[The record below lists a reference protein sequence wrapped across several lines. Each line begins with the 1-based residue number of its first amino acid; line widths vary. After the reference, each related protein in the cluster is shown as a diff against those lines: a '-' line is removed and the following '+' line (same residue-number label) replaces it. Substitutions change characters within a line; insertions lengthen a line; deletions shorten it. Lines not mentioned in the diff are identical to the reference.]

1 MWAIFR
7 HNLSHSTTEFGFVE
21 TQRNEIFVFPILRWE
36 KIFCIHK
43 FWPHGVITEIE
54 LSVIPFFISE
64 HLSLS
69 IEINFQLLQF
79 MNPFID
85 CAAAEPQI
93 FPFNIWDQRCIETNK
108 CTDLYTILLNIFP
121 LTLGSPPDPSNLSFS
136 WAATL
141 DCIGKGRVFP
151 GAWAS
156 SLVFPALANVKL
168 LKTSLSLNISHQ
180 FHI

>member
-1 MWAIFR
+1 
-7 HNLSHSTTEFGFVE
+7 
-21 TQRNEIFVFPILRWE
+21 
-36 KIFCIHK
+36 
-43 FWPHGVITEIE
+43 
-54 LSVIPFFISE
+54 
-64 HLSLS
+64 
-69 IEINFQLLQF
+69 

-121 LTLGSPPDPSNLSFS
+121 LTLGSPPDPGNLSFS

-180 FHI
+180 FWKYLASNHELHIEQFEAKVKTRCRFK